1 MEALDVPCLTF
12 VFAIACDAAGRGTYV
27 ADTDVRPL
35 PPPQQNCIPDHCVLT
50 CNTVNGDLLVSA
62 DGDCTP
68 LRRHGGVALE
78 SWCKR

>member
-35 PPPQQNCIPDHCVLT
+35 PPTPAELHTRSLRTDMQHGQRR
-50 CNTVNGDLLVSA
+50 SA
-62 DGDCTP
+62 
-68 LRRHGGVALE
+68 
-78 SWCKR
+78 S